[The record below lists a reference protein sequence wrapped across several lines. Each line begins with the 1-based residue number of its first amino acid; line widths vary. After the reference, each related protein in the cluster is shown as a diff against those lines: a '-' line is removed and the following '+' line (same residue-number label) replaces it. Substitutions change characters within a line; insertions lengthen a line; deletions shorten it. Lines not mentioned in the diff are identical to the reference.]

1 MKLQCENENE
11 LMAEDAAHLNQLFD
25 SWTWQQGDD
34 QSGFFDG
41 VPADTLL
48 NKVTLGDFRPLIF
61 DFVHPNTGANT
72 VIVPCEHLQ
81 LINMTVLALFGSQPV
96 PTLTETNF
104 GDLSLT
110 MQHPLGVS
118 IPIHPSKFIFVK
130 IDTLASIDEHIFS
143 DCTVFYETMLTGPL
157 NPINLDAV

>member
-1 MKLQCENENE
+1 MWHISTSCLIVGLGNRVIIN
-11 LMAEDAAHLNQLFD
+11 LF
-25 SWTWQQGDD
+25 
-34 QSGFFDG
+34 FYG

-48 NKVTLGDFRPLIF
+48 NKVTLGDSRPLIF
-61 DFVHPNTGANT
+61 DFVDPNTGANT
-72 VIVPCEHLQ
+72 VIVPYERLQ
-81 LINMTVLALFGSQPV
+81 LNDMTVLTLFGSHPV

-104 GDLSLT
+104 GDLCLT
-110 MQHPLGVS
+110 MQHLLGVS

-130 IDTLASIDEHIFS
+130 NDTLASIDEHIFS